1 VAGTRKSKRGPRG
14 PKLGSEA
21 WYAEQQ
27 AKPGFA
33 LGVMKDLS
41 NDIAQG
47 SKTAIATL
55 EKWIAKYPEVA
66 RSVHRFDDLCT
77 MAEAAWVKALAGED
91 PLRQLR
97 LRDEIAEMKAE
108 LQGASPSVLDR
119 VMVSSVVTAHVAHQ
133 AAVHAAALPART
145 SRSRRPGTSGSRA
158 PPGGS
163 WRRSRG
169 SRSSGSSRP
178 AGWPRGRSSRCSRS
192 PREGTGE
199 RSGSPGRV
207 FTR

>member
-1 VAGTRKSKRGPRG
+1 MAGTRKSKRGPRG
-14 PKLGSEA
+14 PELGSEA

-108 LQGASPSVLDR
+108 LQGDSPSVLDR

-133 AAVHAAALPART
+133 AAVHAAALPAPHLAVAAARNKRVEST
-145 SRSRRPGTSGSRA
+145 ARRLLAAVKGLAVVRQQQARGLAPRA
-158 PPGGS
+158 KLTLFDAA
-163 WRRSRG
+163 R
-169 SRSSGSSRP
+169 
-178 AGWPRGRSSRCSRS
+178 
-192 PREGTGE
+192 
-199 RSGSPGRV
+199 
-207 FTR
+207 